1 MGCAIQVSSTYIRD
15 KLCHI
20 AHMYHTCEELN
31 WGVGGDNNFK
41 DAESRGCFLLVLILA
56 TYVTPP
62 STLFLLNVSSI
73 PYPRVHKSLA
83 LVVCIQ
89 VVILGRIIGP
99 WGTRRKKDFGRDAST
114 YYSIRR

>member
-1 MGCAIQVSSTYIRD
+1 MGCAIQVSSIYIRD

-20 AHMYHTCEELN
+20 VHMYHTCEELN
-31 WGVGGDNNFK
+31 WGGRN
-41 DAESRGCFLLVLILA
+41 AS
-56 TYVTPP
+56 

-83 LVVCIQ
+83 LVVYIQ

-114 YYSIRR
+114 